1 MNLLKTGNI
10 IKEQRKQL
18 GLTQQQL
25 AEKLNVSEKTISKW
39 ETGKGFPDSSIM
51 LDLCSELKISA
62 NELLSGKLLNNDSY
76 KDSAEKN
83 IIELKNKY
91 ETATKN
97 LLMMEW
103 VIGYIASI
111 TFFVLIFVA
120 SFVNMSNYVRIILIV
135 VGFIQFIVGMIFG
148 IKIEKD
154 AGFYECGHCK
164 HKYIP
169 SYKSVLWTMHIGR
182 TRYLKCPKCGK
193 KSWQKKVIDNN

>member
-1 MNLLKTGNI
+1 MNLLKTGSI

-39 ETGKGFPDSSIM
+39 ETGKGLPDSSIM

-62 NELLSGKLLNNDSY
+62 NELLSGKLLNSDNY
-76 KDSAEKN
+76 KNSAEKN

-91 ETATKN
+91 ETSTKN

-103 VIGYIASI
+103 VIGYTVSI
-111 TFFVLIFVA
+111 TFFILIFVA
-120 SFVNMSNYVRIILIV
+120 SFINMPDYARILLIV
-135 VGFIQFIVGMIFG
+135 VGFVQFFVGMFFG

-154 AGFYECGHCK
+154 AGFYECQECK

-169 SYKSVLWTMHIGR
+169 SYNAVLWAMHIGR
-182 TRYLKCPKCGK
+182 TRYMKCPKCGK
-193 KSWQKKVIDNN
+193 RSWQKKIIDNN